1 MPKRNN
7 KGFGLV
13 EMLMAMM
20 VMGMLLTAIAAAIHA
35 SLRSYGQNDSLAS
48 LTQSSRSVLG
58 RISFD
63 IRTAD
68 DASLSDP
75 ASRLT
80 VLRPDDGSGQSRQVQ
95 YEFMNGLLYYRE
107 IVNGVTTTNQIILG
121 TADDVGVTA
130 FVVSIVSG
138 LNGQGLTCAKTVSVR
153 MDLVQEGLT
162 QSTTIAVS
170 PRRNQTF

>member
-1 MPKRNN
+1 MLKRNN

-13 EMLMAMM
+13 EMLMALM

-35 SLRSYGQNDSLAS
+35 SLRSYGQNDNLVALS
-48 LTQSSRSVLG
+48 QSSRSVMG

-63 IRTAD
+63 LRTAD
-68 DASLSDP
+68 DASLSEP
-75 ASRLT
+75 STRLT
-80 VLRPDDGSGQSRQVQ
+80 ILRPDDGSGQSRQVQ

-107 IVNGVTTTNQIILG
+107 IVNGVTTINQVMLG

-130 FVVSIVSG
+130 FVVSILSG
-138 LNGQGLTCAKTVSVR
+138 QSAQGLTCAKTVTVQL
-153 MDLVQEGLT
+153 DLVQEGLT
-162 QSTTIAVS
+162 QSTTIAIS